1 MKKQS
6 YFTLIELLVVIA
18 IIAIL
23 AGMLLPAL
31 NKAREQANITRCRGN
46 YRQIY
51 LAAASYCDDND
62 GYPPARIA
70 YSSSGMRGPFT
81 YMCTNGY
88 LDLPRK
94 KIGTVIHCNLYRENE
109 YCINGNGSGTA
120 VNGLI
125 SHYLWNI
132 KLGYVHHKTG
142 VIYAPVKF
150 SQMITPSKTAIMV
163 HTTLTYIKSAD
174 IIYGDEEIAKAFN
187 KSETRFHKKDTR
199 MVLAAAGNVDTYN
212 IDYWNEHLKTYAN
225 SPKK

>member
-81 YMCTNGY
+81 YMCTNG
-88 LDLPRK
+88 
-94 KIGTVIHCNLYRENE
+94 
-109 YCINGNGSGTA
+109 
-120 VNGLI
+120 
-125 SHYLWNI
+125 
-132 KLGYVHHKTG
+132 
-142 VIYAPVKF
+142 
-150 SQMITPSKTAIMV
+150 
-163 HTTLTYIKSAD
+163 
-174 IIYGDEEIAKAFN
+174 
-187 KSETRFHKKDTR
+187 
-199 MVLAAAGNVDTYN
+199 
-212 IDYWNEHLKTYAN
+212 
-225 SPKK
+225 